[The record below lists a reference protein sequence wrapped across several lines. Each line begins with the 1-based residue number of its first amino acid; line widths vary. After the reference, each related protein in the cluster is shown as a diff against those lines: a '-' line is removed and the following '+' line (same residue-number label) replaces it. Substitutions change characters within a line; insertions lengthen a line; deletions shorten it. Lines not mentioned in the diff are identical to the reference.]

1 MRQRTFLLW
10 TTVEQRKER
19 ETAAW
24 RVAAAE
30 NGLAGS
36 GPYEAHLLA
45 AQSGLEN
52 DDEMLV
58 QAEQEILKDVKRT
71 FPWLENYGEREAATR
86 NVLLAYAFRNPSVGY
101 CQSLNYICGALLM
114 VPLSEEDTFFSLCTL
129 VEDMMPPDYYSAEHD
144 ILGARVD
151 QLVFAS
157 VLLKELPRLASH
169 LLELQCPISLFSI
182 QWFMCLFAKDLPLQ
196 LTLRVWDVFFV
207 YGDYALF
214 AVAIS
219 MLQLGE
225 AALLSC
231 STLEALYEGLKTIG
245 RTLQQRD
252 PEAAHRLVTRS
263 LDALMTSQLVE
274 LIEVERVAKRQQVVT
289 EHLQQQQQWRE
300 IEQETAAAA
309 KAKAAAAEAG
319 ASGVAEGGAAGE
331 EAADGAKAKAEG
343 SAAAAA
349 EAAAAFVAQG
359 DLAALGAL
367 GVAEVAAA
375 ADVVGLTLAAD
386 RTWRE
391 QLDHQLRLR
400 PEEVVP
406 PPLADSAAG
415 ASSGSYGELA
425 AAAAAAAEPEP
436 SAAAGGGGG
445 ASYAGS
451 AANVGSRESC
461 ALSGTSSIPSSP
473 RQRATPSPRWPA
485 TDASLSSSVPS
496 SPRRSCSDTSSAR
509 AAASL
514 PGASGVPGQSAAPHE
529 AGIPSMD
536 LPDAVVSSLEE
547 GASSP
552 KSLPKLGEAT
562 AGSAAAAAARAGRAR
577 RDRGLGGLITFMQRN
592 RAVLESRQAQLQ
604 QQNAELRAALAAK
617 VRVRVRA

>member
-1 MRQRTFLLW
+1 
-10 TTVEQRKER
+10 
-19 ETAAW
+19 
-24 RVAAAE
+24 
-30 NGLAGS
+30 
-36 GPYEAHLLA
+36 
-45 AQSGLEN
+45 
-52 DDEMLV
+52 
-58 QAEQEILKDVKRT
+58 
-71 FPWLENYGEREAATR
+71 
-86 NVLLAYAFRNPSVGY
+86 
-101 CQSLNYICGALLM
+101 
-114 VPLSEEDTFFSLCTL
+114 
-129 VEDMMPPDYYSAEHD
+129 
-144 ILGARVD
+144 
-151 QLVFAS
+151 
-157 VLLKELPRLASH
+157 
-169 LLELQCPISLFSI
+169 
-182 QWFMCLFAKDLPLQ
+182 
-196 LTLRVWDVFFV
+196 
-207 YGDYALF
+207 
-214 AVAIS
+214 

-406 PPLADSAAG
+406 PPLADS
-415 ASSGSYGELA
+415 
-425 AAAAAAAEPEP
+425 
-436 SAAAGGGGG
+436 
-445 ASYAGS
+445 
-451 AANVGSRESC
+451 
-461 ALSGTSSIPSSP
+461 SP
-473 RQRATPSPRWPA
+473 RG
-485 TDASLSSSVPS
+485 
-496 SPRRSCSDTSSAR
+496 
-509 AAASL
+509 AAS
-514 PGASGVPGQSAAPHE
+514 G
-529 AGIPSMD
+529 
-536 LPDAVVSSLEE
+536 DA
-547 GASSP
+547 
-552 KSLPKLGEAT
+552 
-562 AGSAAAAAARAGRAR
+562 
-577 RDRGLGGLITFMQRN
+577 
-592 RAVLESRQAQLQ
+592 
-604 QQNAELRAALAAK
+604 
-617 VRVRVRA
+617 